1 MPDADLVS
9 AKPQADPIVRRLRVV
24 VVSALLALLFVAVPA
39 MSLGGVIDDHTLNR
53 FGRYVALALIALGI
67 DLIWGYTGVLSL
79 CQALFFCLGAY
90 TMAMF
95 LALPAGHGDVRP
107 EYNDIPQFLY
117 FNNWTTLPPFWR
129 PFNLPFPVGAL
140 LMVATVFFLPALVA
154 GVLGFFVFR
163 SRVRGVYFSIVT
175 QAIAWGA
182 WLAFSRNEMLL
193 GGTNGLTNFYKPLNQ
208 DKRWIIGLYLAS
220 LVALT
225 LGYLLCRAIVRSRL
239 GRVLIA
245 VRDKETRLYFAG
257 YRPYA
262 FKLFAFVVAA
272 VLAAVGGALYVP
284 QTGIITPNNMTVA
297 ESIVMVIWVAVGGR
311 GRLWGAIFGALVVN
325 FTYSAMTSDLP
336 NTWPFVQGAM
346 FLAVVLLF
354 PDGFVGLWDR
364 LERYVAGRAGIAR
377 VALAATPIVAV
388 VLFVLSEALGMVP
401 RWLQS
406 IAFDAGP
413 AGRVQWK
420 YVLLV
425 AVLTAAG
432 AGHGLLHA
440 PRRPRAAERSNDEI
454 PVTVSAAGD

>member
-1 MPDADLVS
+1 MRDLDQVA
-9 AKPQADPIVRRLRVV
+9 AKPQADPLVRRMRIAVV
-24 VVSALLALLFVAVPA
+24 AALLVLLFVVVPA
-39 MSLGGVIDDHTLNR
+39 LNLGGIVENHTLNR

-107 EYNDIPQFLY
+107 EYNNIPQFLY

-129 PFNLPFPVGAL
+129 PFNLPFPLGAL
-140 LMVATVFFLPALVA
+140 LTFGTIVVLPALVA
-154 GVLGFFVFR
+154 GVIGFFVFR

-208 DKRWIIGLYLAS
+208 ERHWILGLYLAS
-220 LVALT
+220 LVALV
-225 LGYLLCRAIVRSRL
+225 LGYMLCREIIRSRL

-284 QTGIITPNNMTVA
+284 QTGIITPNNMTVS

-354 PDGFVGLWDR
+354 PDGFVGLWDK
-364 LERYVAGRAGIAR
+364 LERRIVDRAGAAH
-377 VALAATPIVAV
+377 VALAATPIAAV
-388 VLFVLSEALGMVP
+388 VLFVMSEALGMVP
-401 RWLQS
+401 RWART

-420 YVLLV
+420 YVLL
-425 AVLTAAG
+425 ALVLAAAG
-432 AGHGLLHA
+432 VAHRLLQS
-440 PRRPRAAERSNDEI
+440 PRRDRDDDSNAI
-454 PVTVSAAGD
+454 PVTISAVRE

>member
-1 MPDADLVS
+1 
-9 AKPQADPIVRRLRVV
+9 
-24 VVSALLALLFVAVPA
+24 
-39 MSLGGVIDDHTLNR
+39 
-53 FGRYVALALIALGI
+53 
-67 DLIWGYTGVLSL
+67 
-79 CQALFFCLGAY
+79 
-90 TMAMF
+90 
-95 LALPAGHGDVRP
+95 
-107 EYNDIPQFLY
+107 
-117 FNNWTTLPPFWR
+117 
-129 PFNLPFPVGAL
+129 
-140 LMVATVFFLPALVA
+140 MVATVFFLPALVA